1 MKNYKEFTIITQPN
15 NPEIV
20 SGVLWELDIDGLN
33 EFDDR
38 LVVYASEEKSVSEE
52 KISKLLDK
60 LTKENLIESYEV
72 RQASISDKNWNTE
85 WEKTIQVIE
94 VSDRIVIKPSFR
106 EYNAKPDQIVITID
120 PKMSFGTG
128 EHESTKLV
136 LHLLEQFLKEDDV
149 VLDVGSGTGVL
160 SIASVLLGAE
170 RAVAID
176 NSEWCYENAI
186 ENSKLNGVEDK
197 IEILE
202 GEIDLAEKRAFDIV
216 VANINKNVLLD
227 IAKKLRSRLKPDGML
242 ILSGIL
248 IKDSDDII
256 NHYTELG
263 FRFFDEKQMNEW
275 IAIGMKL

>member
-52 KISKLLDK
+52 KISKILDK